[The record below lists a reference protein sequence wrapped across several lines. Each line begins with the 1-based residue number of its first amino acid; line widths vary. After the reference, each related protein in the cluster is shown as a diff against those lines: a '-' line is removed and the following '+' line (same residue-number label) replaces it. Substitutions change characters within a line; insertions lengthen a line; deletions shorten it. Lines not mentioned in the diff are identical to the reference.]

1 MRKESDGWADGRTHK
16 RERVRG
22 LFARQGFDR
31 TVLVFL
37 ELLMFVDNDPV
48 DVLTSQQSKSGKHG
62 D

>member
-16 RERVRG
+16 REGVRG

-37 ELLMFVDNDPV
+37 EQFADNNPV